1 MTSLQFAQKTSYTSL
16 ASANSEA
23 SDWHPMVSKAHT
35 AFSLCGFFVRSSLLL
50 YGWTVWG
57 AERLADYLR
66 RRYAN
71 PHGLLTPIGIGMGR
85 FKNLV

>member
-1 MTSLQFAQKTSYTSL
+1 MLTIAQKLPYTSL

-23 SDWHPMVSKAHT
+23 SNWHPMVSKAHT
-35 AFSLCGFFVRSSLLL
+35 AFSQCGFFCAYSLLL